1 MLLTYDDIKDDF
13 EKIFQN
19 WIDKREKFKTIFQEL
34 LINIYTPKLYREYK
48 FLNIVQALDIYHK
61 QTKKGKHKIEY
72 MSQDSYQNGIN
83 QQLSEVIQKLFKI
96 ILSKKISKR
105 F

>member
-1 MLLTYDDIKDDF
+1 
-13 EKIFQN
+13 
-19 WIDKREKFKTIFQEL
+19 
-34 LINIYTPKLYREYK
+34 
-48 FLNIVQALDIYHK
+48 VQALEIYHK
-61 QTKKGKHKIEY
+61 QTQKGKHKIEY